1 MHLYLEIIF
10 RIHVR
15 LFIYLLRF
23 DAAADGEY
31 KESHSSN
38 TPASVFRIVEI
49 IVFYFFVHM
58 IVYSMYEVSNL
69 SISELIE
76 AKGKELVI
84 IGLLL
89 ISHQSH
95 ISANPVLL
103 LIGILWANDT
113 IDLT

>member
-1 MHLYLEIIF
+1 
-10 RIHVR
+10 
-15 LFIYLLRF
+15 
-23 DAAADGEY
+23 
-31 KESHSSN
+31 
-38 TPASVFRIVEI
+38 
-49 IVFYFFVHM
+49 M

-69 SISELIE
+69 AVSELIE

-95 ISANPVLL
+95 VSANPFLL